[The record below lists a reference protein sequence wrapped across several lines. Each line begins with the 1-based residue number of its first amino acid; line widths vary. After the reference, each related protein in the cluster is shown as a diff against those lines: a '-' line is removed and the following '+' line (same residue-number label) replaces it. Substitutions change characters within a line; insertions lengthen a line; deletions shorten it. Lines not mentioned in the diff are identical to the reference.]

1 MFASRIELKLNAE
14 LDDEISK
21 GAGAMTATTREQHV
35 SDPDAG
41 VFEDLVSID
50 PITSLSSLHKALN
63 NGHAVLAGAA
73 LPGDA
78 PTCAAPTSSDPREG
92 TAHAPAMSSDAA
104 ADHFDRFASLTRHLD
119 RLRALELVHLASA
132 VLFLGF
138 RSETSRT
145 ALDDLF
151 PSEDYQETT
160 AGATSQGTAVG
171 AGDPTSFPGAAGAD
185 TESFCNHA
193 EFVLTTADETAIAAS
208 LDSRTGLARKHIGH
222 ALTAYIGT
230 PLLLRAILEGRLRFN
245 RWESFIRR
253 FAWLPLASLRAVDV
267 FITTLDTRIS
277 LHQFMRRVSQFI
289 ATLTEKPVLAARASQ
304 GRSAWVEDLPGGQ
317 SILCAKGPTP
327 LVHAHFNE
335 GLALARAL
343 VKNQTESLDVTHVEK
358 EPSEDEST
366 GEDEAGT
373 LDQSEDCSADASS
386 ASSTAPASANS
397 GTAGSAAN
405 DGEGSAASLDEGVAD
420 DAFEDLPPLKSLS
433 LDEQRMIQQLTFDT
447 LITARPRTETVL
459 EHATPGTE
467 ETDRYRVQV
476 SLPDQATVLRKHATV
491 VVTVPATTLLGL
503 DNRPGMIADCP
514 IPADMARTIAAGSTV
529 WYRMLTDPSTGRV
542 LDHVAHKYEP
552 DRATRMS
559 VMSKWQTCTAP
570 GCSRPARHCDIDHG
584 IPFNHRHPEQGG
596 RTEPANLHP
605 LCRRHHQAK
614 TEGHLRM
621 RRITADEIE
630 WIMPLG
636 TTSTT
641 AAPVVDAGG
650 VISAAC
656 TPEDTPHRAAARRT
670 LADHQRHGAD
680 VSSPS
685 EYAQLTTAASSSAD
699 DACDAQ
705 AEDGTTQDRITPD
718 EALARVWAEHLDSQ
732 KRWDEEVL
740 RARERQR
747 NARAEER
754 QRFQAWKDDQVA
766 ILQSREEEIS
776 RRLLHVM
783 RVRDQLRAERTRLA
797 VHRSAIW
804 KHNKQC
810 GAVLPAH
817 IPVGSYDLTSSRIE
831 WKTTIVPTHVETFA
845 PRDMPAHSVH
855 IPLEPVRVTGPLA
868 MAVIDAASQGA
879 ASYGRKSTGATS
891 GREATRTV
899 RGDESARMSLPVRSV
914 PSDQNDRS
922 TQSDQAGRAS
932 QPGSSEQRDGNS
944 SERDP
949 QNDPPPF

>member
-41 VFEDLVSID
+41 VFEDLVSIE

-151 PSEDYQETT
+151 PSEDYPETT

-193 EFVLTTADETAIAAS
+193 EFILATADDTGIAAS
-208 LDSRTGLARKHIGH
+208 LDSRTGLVRKHIGH

-230 PLLLRAILEGRLRFN
+230 PLLLRSILEGRLRFN

-304 GRSAWVEDLPGGQ
+304 GRRAWVEDLPGGQ

-335 GLALARAL
+335 GQALARAL
-343 VKNQTESLDVTHVEK
+343 VKNQTENLDVTGVQK
-358 EPSEDEST
+358 EPSADKHTGQDDVRAADATGVRSAEASSDSSNPADSNGTDSAARGSEGSADPSSACPTTPTSADSAATSDE
-366 GEDEAGT
+366 GA
-373 LDQSEDCSADASS
+373 ADAS
-386 ASSTAPASANS
+386 A
-397 GTAGSAAN
+397 
-405 DGEGSAASLDEGVAD
+405 
-420 DAFEDLPPLKSLS
+420 DLPPLKELS

-459 EHATPGTE
+459 EHATPDSD

-503 DNRPGMIADCP
+503 DNRPGMIADSP

-529 WYRMLTDPSTGRV
+529 WYRILTDPSTGRV

-552 DRATRMS
+552 DRATRIS

-584 IPFNHRHPEQGG
+584 IPFNHEHPEQGG
-596 RTEPANLHP
+596 RTEPLNLHP

-614 TEGHLRM
+614 TDGLLRM
-621 RRITADEIE
+621 RRITGDEIE
-630 WIMPLG
+630 WILPLG
-636 TTSTT
+636 ATSTT
-641 AAPVVDAGG
+641 SAPALDDGG
-650 VISAAC
+650 ILTQMSTGVTATQ
-656 TPEDTPHRAAARRT
+656 TPA
-670 LADHQRHGAD
+670 
-680 VSSPS
+680 S
-685 EYAQLTTAASSSAD
+685 EAP
-699 DACDAQ
+699 AQ
-705 AEDGTTQDRITPD
+705 AEAPTDPDVLTPD
-718 EALARVWAEHLDSQ
+718 EAMARVWAEILAEQ
-732 KRWDEEVL
+732 KRWDDRVEQV
-740 RARERQR
+740 RESQL

-754 QRFQAWKDDQVA
+754 QRFQAWKYAQKA
-766 ILQSREEEIS
+766 ILDRERESIS
-776 RRLLHVM
+776 RKRLDLQKA
-783 RVRDQLRAERTRLA
+783 RDQHKREWKLLA
-797 VHRSAIW
+797 VHRAAIH
-804 KHNKQC
+804 KHNQAC
-810 GAVLPAH
+810 GAVLPPH
-817 IPVGSYDLTSSRIE
+817 IPLSYDGPVSSTIT
-831 WKTTIVPTHVETFA
+831 WKTTIVPMHVDAFA
-845 PRDMPAHSVH
+845 PNGLSAYSLHV
-855 IPLEPVRVTGPLA
+855 PLEPLPFIIKFPKPRSAEQLA
-868 MAVIDAASQGA
+868 RDQAWWDERMRACRAAADAANQS
-879 ASYGRKSTGATS
+879 SATS
-891 GREATRTV
+891 GQDATSEAVQDGKLT
-899 RGDESARMSLPVRSV
+899 DSASAGQPNSGSEAAAV
-914 PSDQNDRS
+914 PPLTSAQRVANSEIGARLVS
-922 TQSDQAGRAS
+922 GKAQARIR
-932 QPGSSEQRDGNS
+932 QQDFT
-944 SERDP
+944 D
-949 QNDPPPF
+949 DPPPF

>member
-1 MFASRIELKLNAE
+1 MCADAFASRIELKLNAE

-41 VFEDLVSID
+41 VFEDLVSIE

-253 FAWLPLASLRAVDV
+253 FSWLPLASLRAVDV
-267 FITTLDTRIS
+267 FITTLDPRIS

-358 EPSEDEST
+358 EPSADKHTGQDDVRAADATGVRSAEASSDSSNPADSNGTDSAARGSEGSADPSSACPTTPTSADSAATSDE
-366 GEDEAGT
+366 GA
-373 LDQSEDCSADASS
+373 ADAS
-386 ASSTAPASANS
+386 A
-397 GTAGSAAN
+397 
-405 DGEGSAASLDEGVAD
+405 
-420 DAFEDLPPLKSLS
+420 DLPPLKELS

-467 ETDRYRVQV
+467 ETDTYRVQV

-529 WYRMLTDPSTGRV
+529 WYRILTDPSTGRV

-584 IPFNHRHPEQGG
+584 IPFNHEHPEQGG
-596 RTEPANLHP
+596 RTEPLNLHP

-621 RRITADEIE
+621 RRVTGDEIE
-630 WIMPLG
+630 WILPLG
-636 TTSTT
+636 ETSITT
-641 AAPVVDAGG
+641 APALDDGG
-650 VISAAC
+650 VLTEMSAGENSRAPSEV
-656 TPEDTPHRAAARRT
+656 TVADTPAQSEEPTNR
-670 LADHQRHGAD
+670 D
-680 VSSPS
+680 V
-685 EYAQLTTAASSSAD
+685 L
-699 DACDAQ
+699 
-705 AEDGTTQDRITPD
+705 TPD
-718 EALARVWAEHLDSQ
+718 EALARVWAEILAEQ
-732 KRWDEEVL
+732 KRWDERVEQ
-740 RARERQR
+740 ARERQS

-766 ILQSREEEIS
+766 CLQRREEQIS
-776 RRLLHVM
+776 RQLLNVM

-831 WKTTIVPTHVETFA
+831 YKTTIVPTHVETFA
-845 PRDMPAHSVH
+845 PHDMPAHSVH

-879 ASYGRKSTGATS
+879 ESRDTKPAGAGSSGEAARPVRGNGSTPTDPTDRNQPNNQVGHASQTGRSTSSDQVGRPGQTDRSEQSTG
-891 GREATRTV
+891 
-899 RGDESARMSLPVRSV
+899 SA
-914 PSDQNDRS
+914 
-922 TQSDQAGRAS
+922 
-932 QPGSSEQRDGNS
+932 

-949 QNDPPPF
+949 QDDPPPF

>member
-41 VFEDLVSID
+41 VFEDLVSIE

-289 ATLTEKPVLAARASQ
+289 ATLTEKPVLAARAGQ
-304 GRSAWVEDLPGGQ
+304 GRRAWVEDLPGGQ

-335 GLALARAL
+335 GQALARAL
-343 VKNQTESLDVTHVEK
+343 VKNQTENLDVTGVQK
-358 EPSEDEST
+358 EPSADKHTGQDDVRAADATGVRSAEASSDSSNPADSNGTDSAARGSEGSADPSSACPTTPTSADSAATSDE
-366 GEDEAGT
+366 GA
-373 LDQSEDCSADASS
+373 ADAS
-386 ASSTAPASANS
+386 A
-397 GTAGSAAN
+397 
-405 DGEGSAASLDEGVAD
+405 
-420 DAFEDLPPLKSLS
+420 DLPPLKELS

-459 EHATPGTE
+459 EHATPDSD

-503 DNRPGMIADCP
+503 DNRPGMIADSP

-529 WYRMLTDPSTGRV
+529 WYRILTDPSTGRV

-559 VMSKWQTCTAP
+559 VMK
-570 GCSRPARHCDIDHG
+570 I
-584 IPFNHRHPEQGG
+584 
-596 RTEPANLHP
+596 
-605 LCRRHHQAK
+605 
-614 TEGHLRM
+614 
-621 RRITADEIE
+621 
-630 WIMPLG
+630 
-636 TTSTT
+636 
-641 AAPVVDAGG
+641 
-650 VISAAC
+650 
-656 TPEDTPHRAAARRT
+656 
-670 LADHQRHGAD
+670 
-680 VSSPS
+680 
-685 EYAQLTTAASSSAD
+685 
-699 DACDAQ
+699 
-705 AEDGTTQDRITPD
+705 
-718 EALARVWAEHLDSQ
+718 
-732 KRWDEEVL
+732 
-740 RARERQR
+740 
-747 NARAEER
+747 
-754 QRFQAWKDDQVA
+754 
-766 ILQSREEEIS
+766 
-776 RRLLHVM
+776 
-783 RVRDQLRAERTRLA
+783 
-797 VHRSAIW
+797 
-804 KHNKQC
+804 
-810 GAVLPAH
+810 
-817 IPVGSYDLTSSRIE
+817 
-831 WKTTIVPTHVETFA
+831 
-845 PRDMPAHSVH
+845 
-855 IPLEPVRVTGPLA
+855 
-868 MAVIDAASQGA
+868 
-879 ASYGRKSTGATS
+879 
-891 GREATRTV
+891 
-899 RGDESARMSLPVRSV
+899 
-914 PSDQNDRS
+914 
-922 TQSDQAGRAS
+922 GRAHV
-932 QPGSSEQRDGNS
+932 
-944 SERDP
+944 
-949 QNDPPPF
+949 

>member
-1 MFASRIELKLNAE
+1 MFASRIELKSNAE

-41 VFEDLVSID
+41 VFEDLVSIE

-63 NGHAVLAGAA
+63 NGHAVLVGAA

-185 TESFCNHA
+185 AESFCNHA

-327 LVHAHFNE
+327 LVHAHFIE

-529 WYRMLTDPSTGRV
+529 WYRILTDPSTGRV

-570 GCSRPARHCDIDHG
+570 GCTRPARHCDIDHG
-584 IPFNHRHPEQGG
+584 IPFNHEHPEQGG
-596 RTEPANLHP
+596 RTEPLNLHP

-621 RRITADEIE
+621 RRVTGDEIE
-630 WIMPLG
+630 WILPLG
-636 TTSTT
+636 ETSTT
-641 AAPVVDAGG
+641 TAPALDDGG
-650 VISAAC
+650 VLTEMSAGENSRAPSEV
-656 TPEDTPHRAAARRT
+656 TVADTPAQSEEPTNR
-670 LADHQRHGAD
+670 D
-680 VSSPS
+680 V
-685 EYAQLTTAASSSAD
+685 L
-699 DACDAQ
+699 
-705 AEDGTTQDRITPD
+705 TPD
-718 EALARVWAEHLDSQ
+718 EALARVWAEILAEQ
-732 KRWDEEVL
+732 KRWDERVEQ
-740 RARERQR
+740 ARERQS

-766 ILQSREEEIS
+766 CLQRREEQIS
-776 RRLLHVM
+776 RQLLNVM

-804 KHNKQC
+804 KHNKEC

>member
-1 MFASRIELKLNAE
+1 
-14 LDDEISK
+14 
-21 GAGAMTATTREQHV
+21 MTATTREQHV

-41 VFEDLVSID
+41 VFEDLVSIE

-193 EFVLTTADETAIAAS
+193 EFVLTTADETAITAS

-277 LHQFMRRVSQFI
+277 LNQFMRRVSQFI

-405 DGEGSAASLDEGVAD
+405 DGEGSAASRDESVAD

-529 WYRMLTDPSTGRV
+529 WYRILTDPSTGRV

-584 IPFNHRHPEQGG
+584 IPFNHEHPEQGG
-596 RTEPANLHP
+596 RTEPLNLHP

-621 RRITADEIE
+621 RRVTGDEIE
-630 WIMPLG
+630 WILPLG
-636 TTSTT
+636 ETSTT
-641 AAPVVDAGG
+641 TAPALDDGG
-650 VISAAC
+650 VLTEMSAGENSRAPSEV
-656 TPEDTPHRAAARRT
+656 TVADTPAQSEEPTNR
-670 LADHQRHGAD
+670 D
-680 VSSPS
+680 V
-685 EYAQLTTAASSSAD
+685 L
-699 DACDAQ
+699 
-705 AEDGTTQDRITPD
+705 TPD
-718 EALARVWAEHLDSQ
+718 EALARVWAEILAEQ
-732 KRWDEEVL
+732 KRWDERVEQ
-740 RARERQR
+740 ARERQS

-766 ILQSREEEIS
+766 CLQRREEQIS
-776 RRLLHVM
+776 RQLLNVM

-804 KHNKQC
+804 KHNQKC

-879 ASYGRKSTGATS
+879 ASYGTKSTGATS

-899 RGDESARMSLPVRSV
+899 RGDESARTSLPVRSV

>member
-1 MFASRIELKLNAE
+1 MPTAHAQHEIATPSTRL
-14 LDDEISK
+14 LDD
-21 GAGAMTATTREQHV
+21 
-35 SDPDAG
+35 
-41 VFEDLVSID
+41 LVAID
-50 PITSLSSLHKALN
+50 PITSLGALHRVTEHGHPVLHDVVLPAWHPSLHQTQ
-63 NGHAVLAGAA
+63 LADVQG
-73 LPGDA
+73 
-78 PTCAAPTSSDPREG
+78 E
-92 TAHAPAMSSDAA
+92 PAIDRI
-104 ADHFDRFASLTRHLD
+104 DRFATHALAID
-119 RLRALELVHLASA
+119 RLQALELVHLASA
-132 VLFLGF
+132 VLVLGF
-138 RSETSRT
+138 ASDSSRT
-145 ALDDLF
+145 ALDGLF
-151 PSEDYQETT
+151 PVT
-160 AGATSQGTAVG
+160 
-171 AGDPTSFPGAAGAD
+171 DPTDDSRADAGPDPQSAD
-185 TESFCNHA
+185 PQSFCNHA

-208 LDSRTGLARKHIGH
+208 LDSRTGLVRKHIGH

-253 FAWLPLASLRAVDV
+253 FSWLPLASLRAVDV
-267 FITTLDTRIS
+267 FITTLDPRIS

-335 GLALARAL
+335 GQALARAL
-343 VKNQTESLDVTHVEK
+343 VKNQTESLDVTSAQR
-358 EPSEDEST
+358 EPSEDEHND
-366 GEDEAGT
+366 DEACAT
-373 LDQSEDCSADASS
+373 DPSNADSTASSHDDAADSTADQSA
-386 ASSTAPASANS
+386 
-397 GTAGSAAN
+397 
-405 DGEGSAASLDEGVAD
+405 
-420 DAFEDLPPLKSLS
+420 DLPSLKLLS

-459 EHATPGTE
+459 EHATPGTD
-467 ETDRYRVQV
+467 ETDKYRVQV

-491 VVTVPATTLLGL
+491 VVTVPMTTLLGL
-503 DNRPGMIADCP
+503 DNRPGMIADSP

-596 RTEPANLHP
+596 RTEPSNLHP

-641 AAPVVDAGG
+641 AAPVVDDGG

-656 TPEDTPHRAAARRT
+656 ALEDTLNRAAARRT

-685 EYAQLTTAASSSAD
+685 EYAQLTTDASSSAD
-699 DACDAQ
+699 HARDAQ
-705 AEDGTTQDRITPD
+705 AEDGTTQDVTTQDRITPD
-718 EALARVWAEHLDSQ
+718 EALARVWAEHLESQ

-740 RARERQR
+740 RARERQS

-766 ILQSREEEIS
+766 ILQRREEQIS
-776 RRLLHVM
+776 RQQLNVM

-831 WKTTIVPTHVETFA
+831 YKTTIVPTHVETFA
-845 PRDMPAHSVH
+845 PHDMPAHSVH

-868 MAVIDAASQGA
+868 MAVIDAASQGTESRDTKPAGAGSRGEA
-879 ASYGRKSTGATS
+879 ARP
-891 GREATRTV
+891 V
-899 RGDESARMSLPVRSV
+899 RGNGSAPTDPTDRNQPNNQAGHASQTSRSTS
-914 PSDQNDRS
+914 SDQVGRTDQTDRS
-922 TQSDQAGRAS
+922 EQSTRSAC
-932 QPGSSEQRDGNS
+932 
-944 SERDP
+944 ERNP
-949 QNDPPPF
+949 QDDTPPF